1 MALPAKLK
9 KFMLFNDGNK
19 YGGEVPE
26 VALPKLSRK
35 MEDYQAG
42 GMSGPIKVD
51 FGQEAITLEW
61 TAGGFLRDV
70 LTQWGAL
77 KHDAVLLRFAGAYQR
92 EDSDAVDAVE
102 IVVRGRHQEVD
113 MGTAKSGDDT
123 AFKVTTACSYY
134 KLSVNG
140 EVLMEFDFINSVE
153 KIGGVDLLAKFRTAM
168 GI

>member
-9 KFMLFNDGNK
+9 HYMLFNDGNK

-26 VALPKLSRK
+26 VVLPKLSRK

-51 FGQEAITLEW
+51 FGQEAMTMEW
-61 TAGGFLRDV
+61 TAGGMVRGV

-77 KHDAVLLRFAGAYQR
+77 KHDAVQLRFAGGYQR
-92 EDSDAVDAVE
+92 EDSDTVDAVE
-102 IVVRGRHQEVD
+102 IVVRGRHTEVD
-113 MGTAKSGDDT
+113 MGTAKAGEDT
-123 AFKVTTACSYY
+123 AFKVTTAISYY
-134 KLSVNG
+134 KLSINS
-140 EVLMEFDFINSVE
+140 ETIMEFDFINMIE
-153 KIGGVDLLAKFRTAM
+153 NIGGVDLLAKFRNAL

>member
-9 KFMLFNDGNK
+9 HYMLFNDGNK

-26 VALPKLSRK
+26 VVLPKLTRK

-51 FGQEAITLEW
+51 FGQEAITMEW
-61 TAGGFLRDV
+61 TAGGMMRGV

-92 EDSDAVDAVE
+92 EDSDSYDAVE
-102 IVVRGRHQEVD
+102 VVVRGRHTEID
-113 MGTAKSGDDT
+113 MGTAKSGEDT
-123 AFKVTTACSYY
+123 TFKVTTAASYY
-134 KLSVNG
+134 KLSING
-140 EVLMEFDFINSVE
+140 ETIIEMDFINMIE
-153 KIGGVDLLAKFRTAM
+153 NIGGTDLLAKARNAL